1 MVIVFDKINSTAK
14 PIELTS
20 KGVTLD
26 GTLQKSGYHQ
36 VTLDATLNGCF
47 DLDCDRCGDTYTYD
61 MNTKL
66 RLKLSD
72 LVSEDKDDLD
82 IIEFLDGK
90 IDLLYI
96 LESEIT
102 SIESSYHYCDKC
114 DNNDED
120 FEVEY

>member
-1 MVIVFDKINSTAK
+1 MTIVFDKIGSTAK
-14 PIELTS
+14 PFELSS
-20 KGVTLD
+20 KGVTLE

-36 VTLDATLNGCF
+36 VTLDASLSGSF
-47 DLDCDRCGDTYTYD
+47 DLDCDRCGETYIYD
-61 MNTKL
+61 MDNKL

-114 DNNDED
+114 TDNDED